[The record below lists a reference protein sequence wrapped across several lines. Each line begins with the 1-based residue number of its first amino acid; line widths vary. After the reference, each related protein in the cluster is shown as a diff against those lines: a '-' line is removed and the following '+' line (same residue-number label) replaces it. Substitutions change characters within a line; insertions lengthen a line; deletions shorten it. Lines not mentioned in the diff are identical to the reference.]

1 VPRVFFLAF
10 ALCLGLSNAV
20 AAQESGDLCAKIAAS
35 FRKIASGPEAVA
47 EKNFYPESP
56 LSMLG
61 DNADSGVSLASH
73 IAEAGTAQRPLDWA
87 RAESIVLSPDLQGAL
102 DRADFLDR
110 LPDTNFFAATRIEGT
125 AYCYDSTTFQVNDNQ
140 AQLVSAPPN
149 WDQDEGSGCGITRMF
164 GKVEAASVAF
174 QENYDYSPALNSALS
189 ASAWTDGHF
198 ASACTVD
205 FSFAP
210 RFSARDAYNEWEQ
223 SCSADNCDEL
233 RQLALALVEAVQAD
247 PIVARK
253 AQFEKLNDS
262 QRSDFDALEKLAAAK
277 DPDKIGDPADL
288 TDQSPLPVPLLV
300 GDTLY
305 LARVGHWTIGWR
317 TYSDWSVKLDERQG
331 DQLKPVANI
340 AIGMAKGKLENASV
354 K

>member
-1 VPRVFFLAF
+1 MTRVIFLAF
-10 ALCLGLSNAV
+10 ALSLPLSTSV

-35 FRKIASGPEAVA
+35 YRKIAAGTETVSD
-47 EKNFYPESP
+47 KNFYPESP
-56 LSMLG
+56 LSILG
-61 DNADSGVSLASH
+61 DNTDSGVSLASH
-73 IAEAGTAQRPLDWA
+73 IAEAGTAQRPLDWV
-87 RAESIVLSPDLQGAL
+87 RAQSIVMPEDLQGAL

-140 AQLVSAPPN
+140 AQLVGAPPN
-149 WDQDEGSGCGITRMF
+149 WDQDEGSGCGINRLF
-164 GKVEAASVAF
+164 GKVDETPVAF
-174 QENYDYSPALNSALS
+174 QENYDYSPALTSALS
-189 ASAWTDGHF
+189 ASAWNNGHF
-198 ASACTVD
+198 VPACTVD

-210 RFSARDAYNEWEQ
+210 RFSPRDAYNEWEQ
-223 SCSADNCDEL
+223 SCTADNCDEL
-233 RQLALALVEAVQAD
+233 RDLALALAEAVQTD

-262 QRSDFDALEKLAAAK
+262 QRSDFDTLEKLAGAK
-277 DPDKIGDPADL
+277 DPDRIGDPADL
-288 TDQSPLPVPLLV
+288 TDQAPLPVPLLV
-300 GDTLY
+300 DDTLY

-317 TYSDWSVKLDERQG
+317 TYSDWSVKLDQLQG